1 MLADYKRKSNIGAG
15 VFLLSLIGAV
25 AWISTHPGQNL
36 YVDGG
41 LLGTF
46 LGVTLTVSWFY
57 AVWAYVKAK
66 GRSGW
71 WTLAG
76 FAGFIGL
83 IILLFLK
90 DLAKAGGSIPAG
102 TQPGPPAA

>member
-1 MLADYKRKSNIGAG
+1 VLADFKRKSNIAAAI
-15 VFLLSLIGAV
+15 FLLSLLGAA
-25 AWISTHPGQNL
+25 AWMGTHPGQNL

-41 LLGTF
+41 LLGMV

-90 DLAKAGGSIPAG
+90 DHTTAGASMPAG